1 MTQDAPNDRDDLEQL
16 RVRFEEFR
24 GTRTGRTRLPET
36 LWQEAGKAALR
47 YGVNTVAHE
56 LHLDYSKLKRNMLK
70 QDHPKVSRKKTQPP
84 TFIELIGAGAMPGGL
99 TSCLVEMESA
109 QGGKLRL
116 DLKAI
121 ATTELAGLI
130 RAFMGH

>member
-1 MTQDAPNDRDDLEQL
+1 MTQAAPDNREDLEQL
-16 RVRFEEFR
+16 RLRFEEFR

-36 LWQEAGKAALR
+36 LWQEAAKAARR

-56 LHLDYSKLKRNMLK
+56 LHLDWSKLKRKMLK
-70 QDHPKVSRKKTQPP
+70 QDQPKVSRNKTPP
-84 TFIELIGAGAMPGGL
+84 TFIELIGATPGGL

-121 ATTELAGLI
+121 ATSELAGLI

>member
-1 MTQDAPNDRDDLEQL
+1 MTQATPNDREDLEQA
-16 RVRFEEFR
+16 RRHFEEFR
-24 GTRTGRTRLPET
+24 STQKRRVPLPEL
-36 LWQEAGKAALR
+36 LWDEAARAARR
-47 YGVNTVAHE
+47 YGVNAVAHE
-56 LHLDYSKLKRNMLK
+56 LHLDYSKLKRKMLE
-70 QDHPKVSRKKTQPP
+70 QDQPKVSRRKIQPP
-84 TFIELIGAGAMPGGL
+84 TFVELIGAAPAGM

-116 DLKAI
+116 DLRAI

>member
-1 MTQDAPNDRDDLEQL
+1 
-16 RVRFEEFR
+16 
-24 GTRTGRTRLPET
+24 
-36 LWQEAGKAALR
+36 
-47 YGVNTVAHE
+47 
-56 LHLDYSKLKRNMLK
+56 LDYSKLKREMLK

-84 TFIELIGAGAMPGGL
+84 TFIELIGAMPGGL

>member
-1 MTQDAPNDRDDLEQL
+1 
-16 RVRFEEFR
+16 V
-24 GTRTGRTRLPET
+24 RLPET
-36 LWQEAGKAALR
+36 LWQEAGKAARR

-56 LHLDYSKLKRNMLK
+56 LHLDYSKLKREMGK
-70 QDHPKVSRKKTQPP
+70 QDQPKAGRKKAQPA
-84 TFIELIGAGAMPGGL
+84 TFIELIGAAPSGM
-99 TSCLVEMESA
+99 TSCLVEMEAA
-109 QGGKLRL
+109 QGGTLRL

>member
-1 MTQDAPNDRDDLEQL
+1 MTQAAPENREDLEQL
-16 RVRFEEFR
+16 RLRFEEFR
-24 GTRTGRTRLPET
+24 GTRTGRTRLPEI
-36 LWQEAGKAALR
+36 LWQEAAKAAR
-47 YGVNTVAHE
+47 RFGVNTVAHE
-56 LHLDYSKLKRNMLK
+56 LHLDWSKLKRKMLK
-70 QDHPKVSRKKTQPP
+70 QDQPKVSRNKTPP
-84 TFIELIGAGAMPGGL
+84 TFIELIGATPGGL

-121 ATTELAGLI
+121 ATSELAGLI

>member
-1 MTQDAPNDRDDLEQL
+1 MTQAAPDNREDLEQL
-16 RVRFEEFR
+16 RLRFEEFR
-24 GTRTGRTRLPET
+24 GTRTGRTRLPEI
-36 LWQEAGKAALR
+36 LWQEAAKAAR
-47 YGVNTVAHE
+47 RFGVNTVAHE
-56 LHLDYSKLKRNMLK
+56 LHLDWSKLKRKMLK
-70 QDHPKVSRKKTQPP
+70 QDQPKVSRNKTPP
-84 TFIELIGAGAMPGGL
+84 TFIELIGATPGGL

-121 ATTELAGLI
+121 ATSELAGLI

>member
-1 MTQDAPNDRDDLEQL
+1 
-16 RVRFEEFR
+16 
-24 GTRTGRTRLPET
+24 LPET
-36 LWQEAGKAALR
+36 LWQEAAKAARR

-56 LHLDYSKLKRNMLK
+56 LHLDWSKLKRKMLK
-70 QDHPKVSRKKTQPP
+70 QDQPKVSRNKTPP
-84 TFIELIGAGAMPGGL
+84 TFIELIGATPGGL

-121 ATTELAGLI
+121 ATSELAGLI

>member
-1 MTQDAPNDRDDLEQL
+1 MTQATSNDREDLEQL
-16 RVRFEEFR
+16 RRRFEEFR
-24 GTRTGRTRLPET
+24 GTQTSRVRLPET
-36 LWQEAGKAALR
+36 LWQEAGMAAGR
-47 YGVNTVAHE
+47 YGVNVVAHE
-56 LHLDYSKLKRNMLK
+56 LHLDYSKLKREMGK
-70 QDHPKVSRKKTQPP
+70 QDRPKVSRKRIPPP
-84 TFIELIGAGAMPGGL
+84 TFVELIGAAPEGM

-130 RAFMGH
+130 RAFLGH

>member
-1 MTQDAPNDRDDLEQL
+1 MTQAAPNDREDLEQL
-16 RVRFEEFR
+16 LRRFEEFR
-24 GTRTGRTRLPET
+24 GTRTGRRRLPET
-36 LWQEAGKAALR
+36 LWQEAGKAARR
-47 YGVNTVAHE
+47 YGVNTVAHA
-56 LHLDYSKLKRNMLK
+56 LHLDYSKLKREMLK

-84 TFIELIGAGAMPGGL
+84 TFIELIGAMPGGL

>member
-1 MTQDAPNDRDDLEQL
+1 MTQAAPESREDLEQL
-16 RVRFEEFR
+16 RLRFEEFR
-24 GTRTGRTRLPET
+24 GTRTKRTRLPET
-36 LWQEAGKAALR
+36 LWQEAAKAAR
-47 YGVNTVAHE
+47 RFGVNTVAHE
-56 LHLDYSKLKRNMLK
+56 LHLDWSKLKRKMLK
-70 QDHPKVSRKKTQPP
+70 QDQPKVSRNKTPP
-84 TFIELIGAGAMPGGL
+84 TFIELIGATPGGL

-121 ATTELAGLI
+121 ATSELAGLI

>member
-1 MTQDAPNDRDDLEQL
+1 MTQETTNDREELEQA
-16 RVRFEEFR
+16 RRRFEEFR
-24 GTRTGRTRLPET
+24 STQTKRVALPES
-36 LWQEAGKAALR
+36 LWDEAARAARR
-47 YGVNTVAHE
+47 YGVNVVAHE
-56 LHLDYSKLKRNMLK
+56 LRLDYSKLKREMVK
-70 QDHPKVSRKKTQPP
+70 QDRPKVTRKKVSPP
-84 TFIELIGAGAMPGGL
+84 TFVELIGAAPGGM

-109 QGGKLRL
+109 GGGKLRL

>member
-1 MTQDAPNDRDDLEQL
+1 MTQTAPENREDLEQL
-16 RVRFEEFR
+16 RLRFEEFR
-24 GTRTGRTRLPET
+24 GTRTGRTRLPEI
-36 LWQEAGKAALR
+36 LWQEAAKAAR
-47 YGVNTVAHE
+47 RFGVNTVAHE
-56 LHLDYSKLKRNMLK
+56 LHLDWSKLKRKMLK
-70 QDHPKVSRKKTQPP
+70 QDQPKVSRNKTPP
-84 TFIELIGAGAMPGGL
+84 TFIELIGATPGGL

-121 ATTELAGLI
+121 ATSELAGLI

>member
-1 MTQDAPNDRDDLEQL
+1 MTQAIPNDREDLEQL
-16 RVRFEEFR
+16 RHRFEEFR

-36 LWQEAGKAALR
+36 LWREAGKAAAH
-47 YGVNTVAHE
+47 YGVNVVAHE
-56 LHLDYSKLKRNMLK
+56 LHLDYSKLKREMGK
-70 QDHPKVSRKKTQPP
+70 QDQPKVSRKKIQAP
-84 TFIELIGAGAMPGGL
+84 TFVELIGAAPSVM